1 MVFVLLV
8 GVALAA
14 CETELYSSLPEE
26 QANEMV
32 ALLIAN
38 GIDATKGTASKG
50 LVPLSVPTSDMSRAI
65 DILRSNGYPRDTFED
80 LGTVFEQKGLV
91 SSPLEERVRYIYGLS
106 QTLSETLSQID
117 GVVSARVHIVL
128 AEGDTL
134 TEKSGKS
141 SASVF
146 LKTRP
151 GVDLSSKI
159 PDIKQLVQAGIEDLA
174 YDDVVVSLFESDPI
188 AAAVSHQPGP
198 LPAADAE
205 VPHAATLQYPL
216 ILAGLVFI
224 LLAGAG
230 GGFFFVRSRQNGLS
244 GLLMPLKPEVAGNS
258 ENKGTVQTVEI
269 NE

>member
-8 GVALAA
+8 GIVLAA
-14 CETELYSSLPEE
+14 CETELYSGLPEE

-50 LVPLSVPTSDMSRAI
+50 LVPLNVPTSDMSRAV

-151 GVDLSSKI
+151 SVDLSNEI

-174 YDDVVVSLFESDPI
+174 YDDVVVSLFESNPIIATAAEQSVAPTDDPE
-188 AAAVSHQPGP
+188 SSW
-198 LPAADAE
+198 L
-205 VPHAATLQYPL
+205 ATTRYRL
-216 ILAGLVFI
+216 ILAGLIFVV
-224 LLAGAG
+224 LVGAG
-230 GGFFFVRSRQNGLS
+230 GGFFFLRSRQNGLS
-244 GLLMPLKPEVAGNS
+244 GLLRPLKPGVAGNS
-258 ENKGTVQTVEI
+258 EIKGAVQTVET